1 MAVHGLELD
10 QVGCAAGA
18 VWWKLV
24 RFDSP
29 LAFPSQHF
37 QTPFKRPATPD
48 YHVTPSD
55 YPSKQ
60 HDLFCR
66 FMPCDSAGGK
76 YKIRY
81 VRFQGFN
88 PRVLNYRGVSLLL
101 STKVFFLNIGTQN
114 GQCDKNLFSKVGVK

>member
-37 QTPFKRPATPD
+37 QTPFKRPVTSD
-48 YHVTPSD
+48 YHATPSD
-55 YPSKQ
+55 YPFKQ
-60 HDLFCR
+60 VAYSAVSCR
-66 FMPCDSAGGK
+66 AIALAVN
-76 YKIRY
+76 IRSDKADF
-81 VRFQGFN
+81 RASTPGF
-88 PRVLNYRGVSLLL
+88 
-101 STKVFFLNIGTQN
+101 
-114 GQCDKNLFSKVGVK
+114 